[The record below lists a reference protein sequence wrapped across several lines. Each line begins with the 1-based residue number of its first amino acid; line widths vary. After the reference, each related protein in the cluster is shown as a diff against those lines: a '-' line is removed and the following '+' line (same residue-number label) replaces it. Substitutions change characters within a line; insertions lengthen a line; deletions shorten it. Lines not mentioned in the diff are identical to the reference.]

1 LRGTRG
7 RGRGRWRKD
16 KRSGGWGVV
25 KLSAKRGRRSRGR
38 SGKVEGGSG
47 SGSCFLDLFSKTLFE
62 GFLDTRE
69 ELGKAGGVLGLRLAL
84 LDKHLRVPGE
94 EIPERELRVGLLDVV
109 QHA

>member
-38 SGKVEGGSG
+38 SDKVEGG